1 MSNNEKVIG
10 HERSFL
16 NLEGEVSLTSCVSYK
31 VSVKTW
37 NDELSKLKLYNY
49 AEIDFAMSDCSKVI
63 RLDFDINS
71 KQGMRNSL
79 HKLDTIIDMCN
90 KMKEDL
96 KLARKE
102 VIIGQKELE
111 KIKNA
116 EKEKSA
122 NPSQKNK

>member
-1 MSNNEKVIG
+1 MSDSEKRIG

-31 VSVKTW
+31 ISVKTW
-37 NDELSKLKLYNY
+37 NEELSKLKLYEY
-49 AEIDFAMSDCSKVI
+49 AEIDFAISDCSRVI
-63 RLDFDINS
+63 RLDFDIDS

-79 HKLDTIIDMCN
+79 HKLDTIIDICN

-96 KLARKE
+96 KVARKE

-111 KIKNA
+111 KINA
-116 EKEKSA
+116 AKEKEKK
-122 NPSQKNK
+122 Q